1 VQGKNTRTGKV
12 GLYPSHKVI
21 DRLELANFPTY
32 KEFDKG
38 QSENDIPQAQ
48 EVD

>member
-32 KEFDKG
+32 KELDKG
-38 QSENDIPQAQ
+38 PSENDIPQAQ